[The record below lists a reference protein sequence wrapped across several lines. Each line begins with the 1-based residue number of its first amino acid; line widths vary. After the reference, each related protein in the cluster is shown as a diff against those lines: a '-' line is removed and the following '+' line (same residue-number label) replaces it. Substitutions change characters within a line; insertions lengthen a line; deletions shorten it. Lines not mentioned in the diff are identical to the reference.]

1 MIDQVRN
8 TLIGLQ
14 NRDGGWGAAEG
25 RRSNTEATS
34 LALSA
39 LHAAGESAAN
49 DRVLRSRASGWPSG
63 KIPTAAGA

>member
-39 LHAAGESAAN
+39 LHSAG
-49 DRVLRSRASGWPSG
+49 
-63 KIPTAAGA
+63 